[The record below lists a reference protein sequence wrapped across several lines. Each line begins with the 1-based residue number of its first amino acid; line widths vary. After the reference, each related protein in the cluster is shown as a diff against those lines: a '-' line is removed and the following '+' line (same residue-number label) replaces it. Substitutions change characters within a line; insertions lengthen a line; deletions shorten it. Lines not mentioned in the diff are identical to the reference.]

1 MSSIHGTIHRY
12 QLIIDKLK
20 GNSYPT
26 IQEMMDYLRES
37 GFENS
42 QRTVQRDFE
51 KIRYEFGVN
60 IVYNRSMNGY
70 FIAEDSRLNV
80 EQFLRL
86 ANLSQLTQIIAGPT
100 AKDKELLNYISFE
113 SKGTLRGLEYI
124 APLFRAIRQSLKVKI
139 SHTTFYRNTAH
150 TYDVWPYMLKEYNER
165 WYVVGWVVE
174 KDEFR
179 SFGVDRIDELV
190 VTDVSFDRDLKPDP
204 APFFKDAIGIIYSN
218 QKAETVVLAF
228 HPFQGKYIKTLPL
241 HDSQSIL
248 EDSDKVLRIQLF
260 VLPNIE
266 LKRKILSYGSEVKV
280 EKPEW
285 LAQEIASEL
294 RKSIGQYE

>member
-1 MSSIHGTIHRY
+1 M
-12 QLIIDKLK
+12 
-20 GNSYPT
+20 
-26 IQEMMDYLRES
+26 QEMRDYLHDC

-42 QRTVQRDFE
+42 QRTIQRDFE

-60 IVYNRSMNGY
+60 IIYERSRNGY
-70 FIAEDSRLNV
+70 HIAEDSQLNV

-86 ANLSQLTQIIAGPT
+86 ANLSQLTQIITGPA
-100 AKDKELLNYISFE
+100 AKDKDLLNYISFE
-113 SKGTLRGLEYI
+113 AKGTLRGLEYI
-124 APLFRAIRQSLKVKI
+124 APVLRAIKQNLKIKI
-139 SHTTFYRNTAH
+139 SHTTFYRKNTH
-150 TYDVWPYMLKEYNER
+150 NYEVWPYMLKEYDER
-165 WYVVGWVVE
+165 WYVVGWVTE
-174 KDEFR
+174 KEEFR

-190 VTDVSFDRDLKPDP
+190 VTNESFDRKLHPDP

-218 QKAETVVLAF
+218 QKPETVELAF

-248 EDSDKVLRIQLF
+248 EDNNKVLRIRLH

-285 LAQEIASEL
+285 LAQEITAEMKKGL
-294 RKSIGQYE
+294 GQYE